1 MADIVK
7 QNPQEYSWVRYIKK
21 RIDEN
26 KNFMAIIS
34 GATGSGKSWSALSIG
49 QLLDPEFDVSRVI
62 FRGTD
67 LLKLINSGKLKK
79 GSVIVWDE
87 AGVDLSNRSWQSATN
102 KLLNFL
108 LQTFRH
114 KNIILLFTTPYSDF
128 VDKLTRRLFHAE
140 FKTISIDFDKN
151 TTKIK
156 PLLIQYNAR
165 YGKFYYK
172 FLRII
177 HREGGAVPISEWNVP
192 SPSKELIKAYEGDD
206 GVKSIFTS
214 QLNAEIESELMSIE
228 GKKELKLAKK
238 EQDKE
243 QVKLDQECEF
253 IRPLTRRQKEVYDL
267 YLKHDRDASS
277 TAKELNIT
285 RGCVYQQLRA
295 LSKKMKDQSVMP

>member
-7 QNPQEYSWVRYIKK
+7 QNPQEYSWVRYIRR
-21 RIDEN
+21 RIHEN

-79 GSVIVWDE
+79 GSVILWDE

-192 SPSKELIKAYEGDD
+192 APSKELIKAYEGDT

-228 GKKELKLAKK
+228 GKKELKKTKK
-238 EQDKE
+238 EQDSE
-243 QVKLDQECEF
+243 QDKLNKECEF
-253 IRPLTRRQKEVYDL
+253 IRPLTHKQKAVYDA
-267 YLKHDRDASS
+267 YIKCNRNTTA
-277 TAKELNIT
+277 TAKELNIPIT
-285 RGCVYQQLRA
+285 RVYDHLRA
-295 LSKKMKDQSVMP
+295 LSKKKKDKMVVI

>member
-87 AGVDLSNRSWQSATN
+87 AGIDLSNRSWQSATN

-177 HREGGAVPISEWNVP
+177 HQEGGAVPISEWNVP
-192 SPSKELIKAYEGDD
+192 APSKELIKAYEGDT

-228 GKKELKLAKK
+228 GKKELKKTKK
-238 EQDKE
+238 EQDWE
-243 QVKLDQECEF
+243 QDKLNKECEF
-253 IRPLTRRQKEVYDL
+253 IRPLTHKQKAVYDA
-267 YLKHDRDASS
+267 YIKCNRNTTA
-277 TAKELNIT
+277 TAKELNIPIT
-285 RGCVYQQLRA
+285 RVYDHLRA
-295 LSKKMKDQSVMP
+295 LSKKKKDKMVVI